1 MPTVLVVEDDPAIL
15 DAVAY
20 SIRRDGHE
28 VVTAIDGLAG
38 LEIAREQKPDAIVLD
53 VMLPRMSG
61 LDVCRI
67 LRAEAPVPIL
77 LLTARDSEADRVQ
90 GLDLGADDYLTKP
103 FSMRELRARVAS
115 LLRRDAL
122 SRAAGPR
129 AAVAAPD
136 QPVLHAGSIEIDEGA
151 HRARHNGQTLNLRP
165 REFALLAYLL
175 RHPGQALTRNQILED
190 VWGITFMGETRTV
203 DVHVRWLREKIEED
217 PSDPQLIQTVRS
229 VGYRFVPAPATGG
242 SGE

>member
-20 SIRRDGHE
+20 NLGRDGCE
-28 VVTAIDGLAG
+28 VLTAADGVAG
-38 LEIAREQKPDAIVLD
+38 LELAREQRPDAIVLD

-67 LRAEAPVPIL
+67 LRSELPVPIL

-90 GLDLGADDYLTKP
+90 GLEIGADDYLTKP

-115 LLRRDAL
+115 LLRRDAI

-129 AAVAAPD
+129 AAAPEAAA
-136 QPVLHAGSIEIDEGA
+136 VLRAGDITLDETRHEV
-151 HRARHNGQTLNLRP
+151 HRGGTAVTLRP
-165 REFALLAYLL
+165 REFALLAYLM
-175 RHPGQALTRNQILED
+175 RHPGQALSRNQILED
-190 VWGITFMGETRTV
+190 VWEITYAGETRTV
-203 DVHVRWLREKIEED
+203 DVHIRWLREKFEAD
-217 PSDPQLIQTVRS
+217 PSQPQHIQTVRG
-229 VGYRFVPAPATGG
+229 VGYRFVP
-242 SGE
+242 

>member
-1 MPTVLVVEDDPAIL
+1 MPIVLVVEDNPAIL

-20 SIRRDGHE
+20 NIGRDGHE
-28 VVTAIDGLAG
+28 VLTAADGVAG
-38 LEIAREQKPDAIVLD
+38 LEVARERKPDAIVLD

-67 LRAEAPVPIL
+67 LRAESPVPIL

-115 LLRRDAL
+115 LLRRDQI

-129 AAVAAPD
+129 IPPVALS
-136 QPVLHAGSIEIDEGA
+136 PVLRAGDIEIDEVA
-151 HRARHNGQTLNLRP
+151 HEARHRGEVLNLRP
-165 REFALLAYLL
+165 REFALLAYLV
-175 RHPGQALTRNQILED
+175 RHPRQALTRSQILEE
-190 VWGITFMGETRTV
+190 VWGVTFMGETRTV
-203 DVHVRWLREKIEED
+203 DVHMRWLREKIEED
-217 PSDPQLIQTVRS
+217 PANPKMIQTVRS
-229 VGYRFVPAPATGG
+229 VGYRFVP
-242 SGE
+242 

>member
-15 DAVAY
+15 EAVAY
-20 SIRRDGHE
+20 SIGRDGYE
-28 VVTAIDGLAG
+28 VLCAADGIAG
-38 LEIAREQKPDAIVLD
+38 LELARDRKPDAIVLD

-90 GLDLGADDYLTKP
+90 GLELGADDYLTKP
-103 FSMRELRARVAS
+103 FSMRELRARVTAM
-115 LLRRDAL
+115 LRRDAL
-122 SRAAGPR
+122 SRAAGPHAAASPER
-129 AAVAAPD
+129 A
-136 QPVLHAGSIEIDEGA
+136 VLRAGTIEVDELT
-151 HRARHNGQTLNLRP
+151 HEARHDGALLALRP
-165 REFALLAYLL
+165 REFALLAYLM
-175 RHPGQALTRNQILED
+175 RHPGQALTRSQILEE

-217 PSDPQLIQTVRS
+217 AANPRLIQTVRGI
-229 VGYRFVPAPATGG
+229 GYRFVP
-242 SGE
+242 

>member
-1 MPTVLVVEDDPAIL
+1 MTTVLIVEDDPAIL
-15 DAVAY
+15 DAIAY
-20 SIRRDGHE
+20 SLARDGYE
-28 VVTAIDGLAG
+28 VLTAIDGVAA
-38 LEIAREQKPDAIVLD
+38 LEVARERKPDAIVLD

-67 LRAEAPVPIL
+67 LRAEMPVPIL

-90 GLDLGADDYLTKP
+90 GLEIGADDYLTKP

-129 AAVAAPD
+129 EAGATPDAVLRVGTFEVND
-136 QPVLHAGSIEIDEGA
+136 TTHEA
-151 HRARHNGQTLNLRP
+151 HHNGNLLTLRP
-165 REFALLAYLL
+165 REFALLEYFL
-175 RHPGQALTRNQILED
+175 RHPGQALSRGQILEE

-203 DVHVRWLREKIEED
+203 DVHVRWLREKIEDD
-217 PSDPQLIQTVRS
+217 PGNPHLIQTIRS
-229 VGYRFVPAPATGG
+229 IGYRFVP
-242 SGE
+242 

>member
-1 MPTVLVVEDDPAIL
+1 MSMVLVVEDDPAIL

-28 VVTAIDGLAG
+28 VVTAVDGVAG
-38 LEIAREQKPDAIVLD
+38 LEAARDRKPDAIVLD

-129 AAVAAPD
+129 EAAAEPEH
-136 QPVLHAGSIEIDEGA
+136 PVLRAGGVEVDEVA
-151 HRARHNGQTLNLRP
+151 HEARHDGKVLNLRP
-165 REFALLAYLL
+165 REFALLAYFL

-203 DVHVRWLREKIEED
+203 DVHVRWLRETIADD
-217 PSDPQLIQTVRS
+217 PSDPQLIQTLRS
-229 VGYRFVPAPATGG
+229 VGYRFAPQLAP
-242 SGE
+242 

>member
-20 SIRRDGHE
+20 SIRRDGHQ
-28 VVTAIDGLAG
+28 VLTAADGVAG
-38 LEIAREQKPDAIVLD
+38 LEVAREHHPDAIVLD

-90 GLDLGADDYLTKP
+90 GLEIGADDYLTKP

-129 AAVAAPD
+129 DGVAATP
-136 QPVLHAGSIEIDEGA
+136 PVLRAGELELNELTHEA
-151 HRARHNGQTLNLRP
+151 HRNGVLLVLRP
-165 REFALLAYLL
+165 REFALLAYLM
-175 RHPGQALTRNQILED
+175 RHPGQALTRAQILEE
-190 VWGITFMGETRTV
+190 VWGITFAGETRTV
-203 DVHVRWLREKIEED
+203 DVHIRWLREKLED
-217 PSDPQLIQTVRS
+217 DPAQPQHIQTVRN
-229 VGYRFVPAPATGG
+229 VGYRFVP
-242 SGE
+242 